1 MTKTKKLLP
10 LVKSVPRFPREDK
23 EEETEGIEN
32 LSPGSFCT
40 KLFKHERDAD

>member
-23 EEETEGIEN
+23 VD
-32 LSPGSFCT
+32 SPTLGG
-40 KLFKHERDAD
+40 EDGRD